1 MAKTS
6 PGASSLTRRFL
17 AEEVANGLLDV
28 IRSDGLRGGDALP
41 PITEL
46 AERLRVSR
54 TVVREAI
61 DQLCSR
67 DVIERSS
74 GRQWL
79 VKDQPGRRRK
89 AIQSA
94 NGDERISHRSL
105 ADQAADAVLEM
116 ILTEG
121 LHEGDALPPSGELA
135 KRYEVSIVVIREA
148 LASLAARGILQRRQ
162 GRESVVAMPGYDI
175 LSSILRVRA
184 HLDEI
189 DVDEFQECRANLE
202 LKAAELAARTGS
214 PEEKSEA
221 FAGPLKGLRTSRNP
235 KDFNEHDLAFH
246 LTLARLSGNRA
257 IHLMLEALNDVVRE
271 TLDVTY
277 RRVEKREGRKGIEQ
291 AIENH
296 ARVAEAVASGDPQA
310 ARAALI
316 RHFEHSSKN
325 GRA

>member
-6 PGASSLTRRFL
+6 RGAPPLTRRFL
-17 AEEVANGLLDV
+17 ADEVAAGILDV
-28 IRSDGLRGGDALP
+28 IRTDGLRGGDALP

-61 DQLCSR
+61 DQLCG
-67 DVIERSS
+67 DGVILRSA

-79 VKDQPGRRRK
+79 VKEQRGGQRRPGHTV
-89 AIQSA
+89 
-94 NGDERISHRSL
+94 NGDERVSHRSL

-116 ILTEG
+116 ILSEG
-121 LHEGDALPPSGELA
+121 LREGDALPPSGELA
-135 KRYEVSIVVIREA
+135 KRYDVSIVVIREA

-189 DVDEFQECRANLE
+189 DVDEFQECRASLE
-202 LKAAELAARTGS
+202 LKAADLAARIGS
-214 PEEKSEA
+214 PEEKREA
-221 FAGPLKGLRTSRNP
+221 FEGALEGLRNSRTP
-235 KDFNEHDLAFH
+235 REFNEHDLTFH
-246 LTLARLSGNRA
+246 LTLAKLSGNRA
-257 IHLMLEALNDVVRE
+257 IHLMLEALDDVLRE
-271 TLDVTY
+271 SMEVTY
-277 RRVEKREGRKGIEQ
+277 RRVEKREGRRGIEQ

-296 ARVAEAVASGDPQA
+296 EDVAEAVICGDPDA
-310 ARAALI
+310 AREALI
-316 RHFEHSSKN
+316 RHFVYSSRS
-325 GRA
+325 GG